1 MKKKTFQ
8 SLWGDEIVIEEN
20 KDKEILEKLTKDNEL
35 DLSKVLKNKKL
46 SIQTKLQYIL
56 EEVHKVLYKFVDN
69 TNIIYKYEELCE
81 YIDLANKN
89 GIVAIDTETNNSV
102 DPLTCKLMGLCIYVK
117 GKKPAYVPVNH
128 VDVDTKQRLDFQ
140 LTENDIR
147 KALLQLN
154 PSVKVIYH
162 NAKFDY
168 QVLKMTCK
176 VKLPISWD
184 TMVAAYVFNETGD
197 HSLKGLYT
205 TLIDRSQKEYNIEKL
220 FGTIPYEFIPPEIF
234 GIYSAADPYE
244 TYLLYEYQVEQFSH
258 KENERLYKLFSE
270 VEMPLVEVT
279 AEMELNGVEFD
290 NEYAKRLSIKYKPIR
305 DNLEAQV
312 YDELKAYDTM
322 IDEWRHTKEAN
333 HRTLQENG
341 KYSKSK
347 NEQLSNPI
355 NIKSPTQL
363 AILLFDILKL
373 ENGNPNP
380 DKVRSTGE
388 EELEYIVKNYPDVK
402 FCKALLSFREF
413 DKLLTTY
420 IEKLPKNVNVD
431 GRIHCSFNQCGTDT
445 GRYSSSD
452 PNLQNIPSGNREL
465 RLLFRAD
472 TTKGEPYVIVG
483 GDFSSQEPRL
493 TAFYSQEPKMYQ
505 AFKEGKDLYSVIAQN
520 IYNNKYEDNLEFY
533 PKGTKITVNG
543 EEVVCGYKT
552 HQNKAGKERRKH
564 GKTLLLALTYGMGAK
579 SVGESIN
586 KTEKEGQEL
595 MDNFFKAFPKVKQ
608 WIDYNDKF
616 VKEYE
621 YVEDFYGRRRHL
633 KDINA
638 PLYTAR
644 YADKDKEALSSFNP
658 YLICENKMS
667 DELVSWVEKAQTTR
681 GKKAFNE
688 LKAKALEKGILLFN
702 NSTKISNAKRQ
713 TTNSRVQG
721 GAATITKIAMN
732 NIYRDKELNDLG
744 FKLLITV
751 HDEVLGE
758 CPKRNAEAVQKRLAQ
773 VMVDSAKPYLDV
785 PMACDCYV
793 VPCWYYDELT
803 TQVQEE
809 VEKLVNGDKD
819 KGIAPIPRDEAIKK
833 IREKHIELLDE
844 QFNEM
849 LGL

>member
-1 MKKKTFQ
+1 
-8 SLWGDEIVIEEN
+8 
-20 KDKEILEKLTKDNEL
+20 
-35 DLSKVLKNKKL
+35 
-46 SIQTKLQYIL
+46 
-56 EEVHKVLYKFVDN
+56 
-69 TNIIYKYEELCE
+69 
-81 YIDLANKN
+81 
-89 GIVAIDTETNNSV
+89 
-102 DPLTCKLMGLCIYVK
+102 
-117 GKKPAYVPVNH
+117 
-128 VDVDTKQRLDFQ
+128 
-140 LTENDIR
+140 
-147 KALLQLN
+147 
-154 PSVKVIYH
+154 
-162 NAKFDY
+162 
-168 QVLKMTCK
+168 MT
-176 VKLPISWD
+176 
-184 TMVAAYVFNETGD
+184 
-197 HSLKGLYT
+197 
-205 TLIDRSQKEYNIEKL
+205 
-220 FGTIPYEFIPPEIF
+220 
-234 GIYSAADPYE
+234 
-244 TYLLYEYQVEQFSH
+244 
-258 KENERLYKLFSE
+258 
-270 VEMPLVEVT
+270 LV
-279 AEMELNGVEFD
+279 
-290 NEYAKRLSIKYKPIR
+290 
-305 DNLEAQV
+305 
-312 YDELKAYDTM
+312 
-322 IDEWRHTKEAN
+322 
-333 HRTLQENG
+333 
-341 KYSKSK
+341 
-347 NEQLSNPI
+347 
-355 NIKSPTQL
+355 
-363 AILLFDILKL
+363 
-373 ENGNPNP
+373 
-380 DKVRSTGE
+380 
-388 EELEYIVKNYPDVK
+388 VKND
-402 FCKALLSFREF
+402 
-413 DKLLTTY
+413 
-420 IEKLPKNVNVD
+420 
-431 GRIHCSFNQCGTDT
+431 
-445 GRYSSSD
+445 
-452 PNLQNIPSGNREL
+452 
-465 RLLFRAD
+465 
-472 TTKGEPYVIVG
+472 
-483 GDFSSQEPRL
+483 PRL

-520 IYNNKYEDNLEFY
+520 IYNNNYEDNLEFY
-533 PKGTKITVNG
+533 PEGTKIVVNG
-543 EEVVCGYKT
+543 EEVICGYKT

-638 PLYTAR
+638 PLYSAI

-667 DELVSWVEKAQTTR
+667 DELVSWIEKAKTTR

-688 LKAKALEKGILLFN
+688 LKSKAYENGILLIN

-744 FKLLITV
+744 FRLLITV

-819 KGIAPIPRDEAIKK
+819 KNIAPITREEAIKK

-844 QFNEM
+844 QNDNYIPIEEVEALLIKSGFYVIGRRNQNLHLSNNKAKVTLQKCFCKYAETQDKPDLICHEFND
-849 LGL
+849 LYVLPSIVYSILNLWFLNLLLAFFGISTLTCT